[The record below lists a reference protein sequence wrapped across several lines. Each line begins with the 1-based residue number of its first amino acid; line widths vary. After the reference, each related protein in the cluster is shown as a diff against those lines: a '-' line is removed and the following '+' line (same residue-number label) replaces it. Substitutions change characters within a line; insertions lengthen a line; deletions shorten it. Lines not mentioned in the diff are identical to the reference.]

1 MSTTKDNNKKPKD
14 NQARNAEKN
23 VQFSENLSAGK
34 HSYSKQTD
42 HK

>member
-1 MSTTKDNNKKPKD
+1 MSTTKDNNKKAKD
-14 NQARNAEKN
+14 NQAHNAEKN
-23 VQFSENLSAGK
+23 VQYTENLRAGK

>member
-1 MSTTKDNNKKPKD
+1 MSTTKDNNKKQRD
-14 NQARNAEKN
+14 NQARNAQKN
-23 VQFSENLSAGK
+23 VQYSENLQAGK

>member
-1 MSTTKDNNKKPKD
+1 MSTTKDNNKNPKD

-23 VQFSENLSAGK
+23 VQYAENLEAGK

>member
-1 MSTTKDNNKKPKD
+1 MSTTKDNNKKPRD
-14 NQARNAEKN
+14 NQAHNAAKN
-23 VQFSENLSAGK
+23 IQYQENLEAGK

>member
-14 NQARNAEKN
+14 NQARNAAKN
-23 VQFSENLSAGK
+23 SQFAENLSAGK

>member
-14 NQARNAEKN
+14 NQARNEVKN
-23 VQFSENLSAGK
+23 NQFLENLRAGK